1 MSFSALTG
9 KKGAGH
15 SGISKFTIDEET
27 QKILSC
33 PAGHNPKQT
42 KYSDQNKTF
51 SAKFPKGLCAGCSM
65 AAQCP
70 IKSGS
75 RYNQIRFTR
84 KQYITDTCR
93 AEIGTE
99 EHTRLARFR
108 AGVEG
113 VPSVLRRMYDI
124 DRIPVRGLRRSRIW
138 VDAKIMACN
147 FRSFYAYC
155 QKVGLQSL
163 ADFIYELVWNLR
175 TALVAS

>member
-1 MSFSALTG
+1 
-9 KKGAGH
+9 
-15 SGISKFTIDEET
+15 
-27 QKILSC
+27 
-33 PAGHNPKQT
+33 
-42 KYSDQNKTF
+42 
-51 SAKFPKGLCAGCSM
+51 M

-70 IKSGS
+70 IKSS
-75 RYNQIRFTR
+75 NRYNQIRFTR

-113 VPSVLRRMYDI
+113 VPSVLRRMYNI

-147 FRSFYAYC
+147 FRSFYAC
-155 QKVGLQSL
+155 CRKAGLQSL
-163 ADFIYELVWNLR
+163 ADFIDELIWNR
-175 TALVAS
+175 RKAFVAS